1 MRKSQLFALG
11 CLAFIGGIILSQL
24 VQWPWDNFYNFA
36 TVVGL
41 IILIAILG
49 TKKNSGLTVPI
60 LFGTAFL
67 LLGIWRF
74 GLSQPVIDK
83 NHIANYY
90 NQTIKLVGRVVDE
103 PDIRLTHRKLT
114 IGRIK
119 AEGIGFLKGKIL
131 VNAPNYPEY
140 NYGDLLQIKCELTA
154 GGMIEDFD
162 YGKFLNAKNIYAVC
176 YQPEDILLVNS
187 NLTINQKIRRGIL
200 AVKYKY
206 KQIIDKAVPYPQ
218 SEILASLILGLRR
231 GIPENIINNL
241 RQTGLSHI
249 IAISGLHISIVTLL
263 LMNSFIAIGLRR
275 RYAFA
280 AATISLIIFL
290 IMIGFHASSVRAGIM
305 GFAALL
311 AMQAG
316 RLKNGINILILAA
329 FILLLINP
337 KLLLG
342 DVGFQLSFLAVL
354 GIIYLGQP
362 IEKFLERIKVP
373 KFFEIRSSLMM
384 TLSAQIMV
392 LPLMVYYFGNLSV
405 IAPVANV
412 LILPI
417 LPLIMIIGFGLGI
430 VGFIILPLAHFI
442 GYIIAMLIG
451 WIMLVTS
458 LGARLPYGNFNLEKI
473 DFVWIALIYILIGWS
488 IWLLKTK
495 KFS

>member
-1 MRKSQLFALG
+1 MKKSQLFALS

-24 VQWPWDNFYNFA
+24 IQLPWDNFYNFVA
-36 TVVGL
+36 AISL
-41 IILIAILG
+41 LILIVTLWI
-49 TKKNSGLTVPI
+49 KKNFGLTVPI
-60 LFGTAFL
+60 LFGTVFL

-74 GLSQPVIDK
+74 GLSQPIIDK
-83 NHIANYY
+83 NHIANYH
-90 NQTIKLVGRVVDE
+90 NQTIKLTGRVVDE
-103 PDIRLTHRKLT
+103 PDIRLTRRKLT

-119 AEGIGFLKGKIL
+119 AEGIGFLKGRIL

-140 NYGDLLQIKCELTA
+140 NYGDLLQVKCELTA
-154 GGMIEDFD
+154 GGIIEDFD

-176 YQPEDILLVNS
+176 HQPENILLINN
-187 NLTINQKIRRGIL
+187 NLTISQEIRQRIL

-206 KQIIDKAVPYPQ
+206 KQIVDHAVPYPQ
-218 SEILASLILGLRR
+218 SEILASLVLGLRR
-231 GIPENIINNL
+231 GIPENILNNF

-249 IAISGLHISIVTLL
+249 IAVSGLNVSIITLL
-263 LMNSFIAIGLRR
+263 LMNGFIAIGFRR

-290 IMIGFHASSVRAGIM
+290 IMIGFQASSIRAGIM

-311 AMQAG
+311 AMQVG
-316 RLKNGINILILAA
+316 RLKNGINLLLLAA

-342 DVGFQLSFLAVL
+342 DVGFQLSFLAML
-354 GIIYLGQP
+354 GIMYLGQP
-362 IEKFLERIKVP
+362 IEKFLERIRVP

-384 TLSAQIMV
+384 TLSAQAMV
-392 LPLMVYYFGNLSV
+392 LPLIVYYFGNLSV
-405 IAPVANV
+405 IAPVANA
-412 LILPI
+412 LILPL
-417 LPLIMIIGFGLGI
+417 LPLITISGFGLGI

-442 GYIIAMLIG
+442 GYIIAILIG
-451 WIMLVTS
+451 WIMMVTS
-458 LGARLPYGNFNLEKI
+458 LGARLPYGSFNLEKI

-488 IWLLKTK
+488 IRLLKTK